1 MVEKFTCQICQKLA
15 ITAALA
21 VALCCLPAA
30 AQTSQVN
37 ETLILNDK
45 PVTFAEFLKT
55 YPNQAVRSK
64 VLATLDEKSEDAFRD
79 WEMAQLNKRSAE
91 QDAEMAQLNKRSA
104 EQDAE
109 MARLNKRRAEQDVA
123 LKLITE
129 VNAILDELAKE
140 QAAPKSATPEQQ
152 AINKNR
158 AATIMAALDNAEITN
173 RMKPQVQSIL
183 RVISNNLQ
191 KGGSI
196 MQMNS
201 DLIKNAK
208 TLP

>member
-1 MVEKFTCQICQKLA
+1 MVQKYTFQICQKLA
-15 ITAALA
+15 IAAALA
-21 VALCCLPAA
+21 AALCCLPVV
-30 AQTSQVN
+30 AQTNQTD
-37 ETLILNDK
+37 EILILNDK
-45 PVTFAEFLKT
+45 PVTFSEFLNT
-55 YPNQAVRSK
+55 YP
-64 VLATLDEKSEDAFRD
+64 DDDARD
-79 WEMAQLNKRSAE
+79 KALSPLPRETKRAFYKW
-91 QDAEMAQLNKRSA
+91 Q
-104 EQDAE
+104 
-109 MARLNKRRAEQDVA
+109 MARLNKREAEKDVA

-158 AATIMAALDNAEITN
+158 AATIMAALNNADITN
-173 RMKPQVQSIL
+173 RMKLQTQSIL

>member
-1 MVEKFTCQICQKLA
+1 M
-15 ITAALA
+15 
-21 VALCCLPAA
+21 
-30 AQTSQVN
+30 AQTNQTD
-37 ETLILNDK
+37 EILILNDK
-45 PVTFAEFLKT
+45 PVSFSEFLKS
-55 YPNQAVRSK
+55 YPDDDARAKALSPLPRETK
-64 VLATLDEKSEDAFRD
+64 RAFRN
-79 WEMAQLNKRSAE
+79 W
-91 QDAEMAQLNKRSA
+91 EMAQLNKRSA

-109 MARLNKRRAEQDVA
+109 MARLNKREAEQDAEMARLNKREAELHVA

-158 AATIMAALDNAEITN
+158 AATIMAALDNPDITN
-173 RMKPQVQSIL
+173 GMKPQTQSIL
-183 RVISNNLQ
+183 RVIINNLQ

-208 TLP
+208 ILP